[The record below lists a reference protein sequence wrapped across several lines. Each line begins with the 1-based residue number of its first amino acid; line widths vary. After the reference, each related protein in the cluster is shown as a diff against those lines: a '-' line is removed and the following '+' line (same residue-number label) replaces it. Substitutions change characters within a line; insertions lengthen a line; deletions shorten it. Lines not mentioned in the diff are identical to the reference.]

1 MFGRWQ
7 WSGAVS
13 ERRGDNRTKRDTGR
27 DAGRFIGLPVSVM
40 DCPGYAKLSH
50 PARSLLMEV
59 ARQCHG
65 DDNGRMLL
73 SCAYLAGRGWKSAD
87 VIQRAKKQ
95 LIEHNF
101 IFETVKG
108 QRPNKA
114 SWYAVTWRRLDKLK
128 GFDPGVEKA
137 FRQGEYR
144 QDMPLPPINVK
155 KLKGY
160 QATNDT
166 PLPPIQNAALIPSDG
181 TAPVSI
187 VPGDGTE
194 RVSPIPSDG
203 TMRGVLGGLSIT
215 SHGHPLEKPSA
226 GVRVGAGV
234 SGVQAGVASV
244 GVLRERVTKPA
255 RIGARTSA
263 KVNNSDAAPTGVA

>member
-1 MFGRWQ
+1 MVNG
-7 WSGAVS
+7 
-13 ERRGDNRTKRDTGR
+13 RGDNRTKRDTGR

-73 SCAYLAGRGWKSAD
+73 SCAYLASRGWKSAD

-160 QATNDT
+160 QATNDS
-166 PLPPIQNAALIPSDG
+166 LLAPIQNAALIPSDG
-181 TAPVSI
+181 TKPPTI
-187 VPGDGTE
+187 VPSGGVGKLT
-194 RVSPIPSDG
+194 SIPSDG
-203 TMRGVLGGLSIT
+203 TMRGVLGGLSIP
-215 SHGHPLEKPSA
+215 SHGHPLEKPSP

-234 SGVQAGVASV
+234 TGVQSGVASV
-244 GVLRERVTKPA
+244 GVLHERVAKPA
-255 RIGARTSA
+255 RTRSRSMAR
-263 KVNNSDAAPTGVA
+263 VEHAA